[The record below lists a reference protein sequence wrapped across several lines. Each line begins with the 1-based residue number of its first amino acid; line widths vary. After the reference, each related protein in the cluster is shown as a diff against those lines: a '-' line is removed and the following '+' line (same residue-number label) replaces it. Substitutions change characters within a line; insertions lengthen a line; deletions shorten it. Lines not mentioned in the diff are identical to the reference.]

1 LGLCDAE
8 VDRERLTVRDFDTDG
23 VIVGV
28 AVTDEVAAGQ
38 PKPLVH
44 VGLEVKEVPNDFVV
58 VWVNVRERVTDGETE
73 IVLLIDLL
81 CVCDPELLTEGDSAE
96 LGVCVNEVDSDS
108 DCEADIDA
116 DLDDDAVVDFDLDGV
131 MVGVA
136 AIEEDAEGQPKPLV
150 HVGLAD
156 ADVPKLFDVEGVTV
170 IALETDGEPD
180 VLPEYDL
187 ETDGLDPKVGVVE
200 LVGAFDFDTD
210 TLCDALFVTDL
221 DTDCDADLVRVRDD
235 VIDGVNPYVG
245 DMELVGGL
253 DLDID
258 TDWVTDEVAAG
269 HPKPLVHVGL
279 AVNEVPN
286 DFVIVCVNVRDADN
300 DGETETVLLIDFVCD
315 GVTDLLTEG
324 DSSEMGVCDWDAD
337 WERLLVSDLELD
349 DVMVGVAAVDEDAEG
364 QPKPLVHV
372 GLADAEVPK
381 LVEIEGEAVREIC
394 DRVMV
399 CVALLLLDM
408 LADTLTDFVR
418 LAETEGDKPYDTDGE
433 ILDTREVVFVVVV
446 VTETDGDLDP
456 LVEIR
461 ATVEEREREIDPVRL
476 TERETETL
484 GDNEGVGDC
493 AAVMASSPANIR
505 RKNTIL
511 FKCSF

>member
-1 LGLCDAE
+1 MVALTAAVLLRDVVPDFVLVKLLLLDWLKVTLDDGEYDPELLTDGEGCGLGLCDDEA
-8 VDRERLTVRDFDTDG
+8 DCERLFVSDFDTDG
-23 VIVGV
+23 VIV
-28 AVTDEVAAGQ
+28 A
-38 PKPLVH
+38 
-44 VGLEVKEVPNDFVV
+44 
-58 VWVNVRERVTDGETE
+58 
-73 IVLLIDLL
+73 
-81 CVCDPELLTEGDSAE
+81 
-96 LGVCVNEVDSDS
+96 
-108 DCEADIDA
+108 
-116 DLDDDAVVDFDLDGV
+116 
-131 MVGVA
+131 
-136 AIEEDAEGQPKPLV
+136 
-150 HVGLAD
+150 
-156 ADVPKLFDVEGVTV
+156 V

-180 VLPEYDL
+180 LLPEYDL

-324 DSSEMGVCDWDAD
+324 DSSEMGVCDCETD

-349 DVMVGVAAVDEDAEG
+349 GVMVGVAAVDEDADG

-381 LVEIEGEAVREIC
+381 LVEVEGEAVREIC
-394 DRVMV
+394 DRVLDG
-399 CVALLLLDM
+399 VAVLLLEI

-418 LAETEGDKPYDTDGE
+418 LDETEGDKPYDTDGE

-456 LVEIR
+456 LVEIK
-461 ATVEEREREIDPVRL
+461 ATVEEWEREIDPVRL
-476 TERETETL
+476 TERDKETETL
-484 GDNEGVGDC
+484 GDNEGDC